1 MTALKIAKG
10 WPVPKVDYQAVLMA
24 KTQTDIDLE
33 AMAQR
38 VLLNLEQHR
47 EHDAELTEETRL
59 FLASYNAEA
68 ARSRPQ
74 ALGVWKVVQQQ
85 QSAAEVFRTEH
96 MNIMPEPEDPSKRY
110 VVSDPSVVGRQDNHE
125 RIKKLKQYMNYSMPR
140 PVPAEELRRP
150 TENTESVPPA
160 RSARPNRNDDFIDAM
175 AAGMMAIRPIGSP
188 GIGGQQYAEPT
199 PPAPVDPAKIP
210 GAKVVPERRARRSII
225 RRKKN
230 DE

>member
-1 MTALKIAKG
+1 
-10 WPVPKVDYQAVLMA
+10 MA
-24 KTQTDIDLE
+24 KTQTDLDLD

-38 VLLNLEQHR
+38 VLLNLEQNR
-47 EHDAELTEETRL
+47 EHGTELTNETQQFLADYDAE
-59 FLASYNAEA
+59 AD
-68 ARSRPQ
+68 RSRTQ
-74 ALGVWKVVQQQ
+74 AYSDWKASQQTT
-85 QSAAEVFRTEH
+85 AEVFRTAH

-110 VVSDPSVVGRQDNHE
+110 VTTDPSVVGRQDNSE
-125 RIKKLKQYMNYSMPR
+125 RIKKLKQYMNYSVPR
-140 PVPAEELRRP
+140 IP
-150 TENTESVPPA
+150 TA
-160 RSARPNRNDDFIDAM
+160 RSVRPNRNDDFINAM
-175 AAGMMAIRPIGSP
+175 ATGIMAIRPIGSP